1 LRKHSRHKQSS
12 PSTGIGSFAVS
23 SAHQQ
28 VPEKVPNVRDW
39 SVVQL
44 AILLALLVLLAILI
58 IRT

>member
-1 LRKHSRHKQSS
+1 MCAPRGPVVWRPDPPTIRQ
-12 PSTGIGSFAVS
+12 P
-23 SAHQQ
+23 HQQ